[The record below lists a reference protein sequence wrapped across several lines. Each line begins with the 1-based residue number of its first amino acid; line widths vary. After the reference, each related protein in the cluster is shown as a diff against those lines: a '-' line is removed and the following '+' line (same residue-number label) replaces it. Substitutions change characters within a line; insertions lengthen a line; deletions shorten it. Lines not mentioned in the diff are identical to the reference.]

1 MEQKIKLSQLNE
13 LVKLKTAKE
22 YHKVIDDYEISV
34 MNGRVERQFNNLAVQ
49 VSTGGMSDDDRA
61 EFVID
66 YEVFHDLMFNQT
78 HTSLKE
84 NLFAVRSKYEHEYGD
99 ELLLPISISTNIIT
113 LNPVKGENEVLVT
126 EDDVFESVDKLP
138 SYFVQEI
145 NTKYTKPK
153 PINSETSLGVIGEDV
168 VKVYIPGYV
177 LKSIILA
184 SEHGIIFGSTD
195 VINLNDRRLF
205 VFDREIMS
213 QCPTLGILEKC
224 LHSRYPVLYDKM
236 ICSIIFVNMDTI
248 IAVLEADHHF
258 LMR

>member
-1 MEQKIKLSQLNE
+1 MEQKIKLPQLNE

-34 MNGRVERQFNNLAVQ
+34 MNGGVERQFNNLAVQ

-61 EFVID
+61 KFVID

-138 SYFVQEI
+138 SYFVQQI

-153 PINSETSLGVIGEDV
+153 PINNETSLGVIDKDV
-168 VKVYIPGYV
+168 VKVYVPGHI
-177 LKSIILA
+177 LKSILNTHHNGIVFGKTNIA
-184 SEHGIIFGSTD
+184 SMK
-195 VINLNDRRLF
+195 DRKLF

-213 QCPTLGILEKC
+213 QCPTLEILENY
-224 LHSRYPVLYDKM
+224 LQSHYGEFNDKYLN
-236 ICSIIFVNMDTI
+236 SVIFINMDTI
-248 IAVLEADHHF
+248 VAVFRDSHLLF
-258 LMR
+258 F

>member
-1 MEQKIKLSQLNE
+1 MEQKIKLPQLNE

-34 MNGRVERQFNNLAVQ
+34 MNGGVERQFNNLAVQ
-49 VSTGGMSDDDRA
+49 VST
-61 EFVID
+61 D

-84 NLFAVRSKYEHEYGD
+84 NLFAVRSKCEHEYGD

-113 LNPVKGENEVLVT
+113 LNPVKGDGEVLVT

-138 SYFVQEI
+138 SYFVQQI